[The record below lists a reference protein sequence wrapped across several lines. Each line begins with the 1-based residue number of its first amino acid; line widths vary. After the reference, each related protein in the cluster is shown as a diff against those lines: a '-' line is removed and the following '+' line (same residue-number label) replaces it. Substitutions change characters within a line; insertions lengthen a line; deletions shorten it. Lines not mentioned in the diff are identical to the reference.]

1 MSKRLGLRLSQ
12 AQVAEKAGTTPAT
25 VSRIEQGTYRPGGL
39 MLEKISK
46 ALECEI
52 PAELILTLGRR
63 EPRQDAPVSSVV
75 VHLSGQNIA
84 DLEKIKELPDIRV
97 NIEVVRKALKLLRR
111 LLEKQS
117 DGYVVCLRKDKDVI
131 ELEFMF

>member
-1 MSKRLGLRLSQ
+1 
-12 AQVAEKAGTTPAT
+12 
-25 VSRIEQGTYRPGGL
+25 

-52 PAELILTLGRR
+52 PAELVPTPGKRG
-63 EPRQDAPVSSVV
+63 PRTRTAQYATASSFM
-75 VHLSGQNIA
+75 VHLSEQTIA
-84 DLEKIKELPDIRV
+84 DLEKIKELSDIRV
-97 NIEVVRKALKLLRR
+97 NTEAVRKALKLLRR

-117 DGYVVCLRKDKDVI
+117 EGYVVCVRKDKDVI